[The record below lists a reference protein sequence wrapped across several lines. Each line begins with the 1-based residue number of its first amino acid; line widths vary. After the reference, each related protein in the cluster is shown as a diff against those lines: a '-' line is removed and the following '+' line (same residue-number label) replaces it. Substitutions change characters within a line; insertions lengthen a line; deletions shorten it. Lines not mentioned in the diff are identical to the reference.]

1 MQQLFGR
8 LFPAVRPAEQG
19 RFLFF
24 FSLLALVTLAQT
36 VGLVGAETLFLSR
49 LGSAALPR
57 AFVGAALATVFASLA
72 YAAVV
77 GRARNDG
84 LFAVLLLLAAALLA
98 GGGLAAA
105 RGAPAAAPLLFGAF
119 FTTQAVF
126 LNHYWTFVGD
136 FFDTLASKRLFPL
149 FMAGSSIGGGAG
161 GALALALAGAAPPE
175 ALIGAWAAGLAT
187 AAALLRLSRA
197 RIRRWGPLGYEE
209 SDESSVAGLR
219 AALLY
224 ARGSPMSRWL
234 VLSAL
239 GMVMAL
245 FATQYLYSE
254 AFVRAYPEPAD
265 LAAFVGAFLVASNA
279 FELFV
284 ETVLTPRLIRTFGV
298 ASANLLHPLL
308 TLATFG
314 VLALDFSLAPAVA
327 ARLNRETLDNALAQP
342 VRHLVYN
349 ALPERL
355 RGRMRAFLEGIVVYS
370 GMAVAGAALLALP
383 GGLRGERDVWL
394 LCALGAALAL
404 LYFAANAAVRRAY
417 LATLVEELRQGRLD
431 LRDVGDALGDFEVT
445 RLAALW
451 RELLARRAPGA
462 SAAGLELAPLLAERG
477 LVEPLVY
484 AAGHR
489 DADVRLAS
497 VEALGSV
504 PGEAARAALLGA
516 LHDREPA
523 VRVAALRG
531 LGQGDASPGAPPAAV
546 RERLADP
553 VADVRAEAALRSG
566 AEGHAL
572 LERMARSPE
581 SAEAVAALA
590 RLPSSLQWLARERAG
605 DSAPAVCAAALEA
618 LVRLGAE
625 DSVPTAE
632 GAPRV
637 EHPAPAVRLAAVAML
652 GAQATEAA
660 AAALGGALDD
670 SVRAVRAA
678 GADALG
684 RLGDRG
690 VAAASPLLEAR
701 GLWTV
706 DAALAA
712 IGAAGTARAR
722 TALAADLRRRVRDAW
737 SHELAGA
744 ALHGAADVP
753 HRFLLTAHASAG
765 ARALRL
771 AFRILELLEGPV
783 VVRSVQR
790 TLRVGR
796 PRARADALE
805 VLSNL
810 GDRQAAGLLSL
821 LHEGGSVEDRIRGV
835 PLLAGRPRSAA
846 DAVAAGREAAD
857 PWIRAAAAAAAAADE
872 GEHGVMERLLALR
885 EVPIFAQLR
894 LDQLESIHRA
904 MRDEA
909 YVRGEV
915 IVREGEPGHELYLL
929 LEGEVEVWA
938 GYGGPSPK
946 LLNRL
951 TAVSYFG
958 EMAVLDDE
966 TRTATIVVAR
976 DVRVASLAGE
986 RLKDLVFSMPEMAF
1000 EIFREIIA
1008 RVRRAERRLSEAAA
1022 VPDAGDG

>member
-1 MQQLFGR
+1 MQALLAR
-8 LFPAVRPAEQG
+8 LFPAVRPAERG

-24 FSLLALVTLAQT
+24 FALLALVTLAQT

-57 AFVGAALATVFASLA
+57 AFVGAALATVLASLA

-84 LFAVLLLLAAALLA
+84 LFVALLAGAAALLA
-98 GGGLAAA
+98 GAGAASS

-119 FTTQAVF
+119 FVTQAV
-126 LNHYWTFVGD
+126 LTNHYWTFAGD

-149 FMAGSSIGGGAG
+149 FMAGSSVGGAAG
-161 GALALALAGAAPPE
+161 GALAVALANAAPPE
-175 ALIGAWAAGLAT
+175 ALIGAWSAGLA
-187 AAALLRLSRA
+187 ASALLLRLSRGQ
-197 RIRRWGPLGYEE
+197 IRRWGPLGYEE

-219 AALLY
+219 AALVY
-224 ARGSPMSRWL
+224 ARSSPMSRWL

-245 FATQYLYSE
+245 FTTQYLYSE
-254 AFVRAYPEPAD
+254 AFLRAFPEPAA
-265 LAAFVGAFLVASNA
+265 LAGFFGAFLVASNA
-279 FELFV
+279 FELLV
-284 ETVLTPRLIRTFGV
+284 ETVLTPRLIRRFGV
-298 ASANLLHPLL
+298 ASTNLLHPVL
-308 TLATFG
+308 TLGTF
-314 VLALDFSLAPAVA
+314 VALAFDFTLAPAVA
-327 ARLNRETLDNALAQP
+327 ARVNREALDNALAQP
-342 VRHLVYN
+342 VRNLVYN

-383 GGLRGERDVWL
+383 GGLRDPRVVWL
-394 LCALGAALAL
+394 LCGLGGALGV
-404 LYFAANAAVRRAY
+404 LYLAANLAVRRAY
-417 LATLVEELRQGRLD
+417 LATLVEELREGRLD
-431 LRDVGDALGDFEVT
+431 LRDVGDALGGFEVT
-445 RLAALW
+445 RLAELW

-462 SAAGLELAPLLAERG
+462 SAAGLELAPLLAARG
-477 LVEPLVY
+477 LVEPLVF

-489 DADVRLAS
+489 DADVRRAS
-497 VEALGSV
+497 IEALAGV
-504 PGEAARAALLGA
+504 DAKDARAALLDA
-516 LHDREPA
+516 LRDA
-523 VRVAALRG
+523 DASVRVAALRG
-531 LGQGDASPGAPPAAV
+531 QGAGAAGTGPPPAAV
-546 RERLADP
+546 RACLGDDAPE
-553 VADVRAEAALRSG
+553 VRAEAALLCG

-572 LERMARSPE
+572 LERLARSKDD
-581 SAEAVAALA
+581 AEAVAALA
-590 RLPSSLQWLARERAG
+590 RLPSSLQWLARERAA
-605 DSAPAVCAAALEA
+605 DPSAAVCAAALEA
-618 LVRLGAE
+618 LVRLGAA
-625 DSVPTAE
+625 DSTPTAE
-632 GAPRV
+632 VAPLV
-637 EHPAPAVRLAAVAML
+637 EHPAPGVRLAAVAML
-652 GAQATEAA
+652 GAQGTEAA
-660 AAALGGALDD
+660 AEALGGALDD
-670 SVRAVRAA
+670 PVRAVRAA
-678 GADALG
+678 GAEAIG

-690 VAAASPLLEAR
+690 VEAARPLLEAR

-712 IGAAGTARAR
+712 IAAAATARGRA
-722 TALAADLRRRVRDAW
+722 TLAGELRRRARDAW
-737 SHELAGA
+737 THELAVHAMQEPG
-744 ALHGAADVP
+744 DVP
-753 HRFLLTAHASAG
+753 RRFLRTAHASAG

-771 AFRILELLEGPV
+771 CFRILELLEGPH

-810 GDRQAAGLLSL
+810 GDRQAAGLLAL
-821 LHEGGSVEDRIRGV
+821 LHEGGPVEDRIRGV
-835 PLLAGRPRSAA
+835 PLLADRPRSAA
-846 DAVAAGREAAD
+846 DVVAAGREAED
-857 PWIRAAAAAAAAADE
+857 PWIRAAALASAAADE

-885 EVPIFAQLR
+885 EVPIFAHLR
-894 LDQLESIHRA
+894 LDQLESIHQA
-904 MRDEA
+904 MRDET

-938 GYGGPSPK
+938 GYGGPNPK

-976 DVRVASLAGE
+976 DARVASLAGE
-986 RLKDLVFSMPEMAF
+986 RLKDLIFSMPEISF

-1008 RVRRAERRLSEAAA
+1008 RVRRAERRLAEAPRA
-1022 VPDAGDG
+1022 PDGAGE